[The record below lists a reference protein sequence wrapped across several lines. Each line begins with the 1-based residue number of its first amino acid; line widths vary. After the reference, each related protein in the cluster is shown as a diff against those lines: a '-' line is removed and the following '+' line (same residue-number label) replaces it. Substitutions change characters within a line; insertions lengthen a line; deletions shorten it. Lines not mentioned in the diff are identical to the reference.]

1 MVRLLIVVIG
11 LVFTSGLKAQEWFPV
26 GATWYYN
33 QIILLQGETYVQ
45 FEVTGDTILQGKNCK
60 ILSGG
65 CSCAAPG
72 PGGYFYQEGDK
83 VYAYD
88 AEADSFRVFYDFTL
102 EAGDTIVFEGDSLV
116 GGNGYFLID
125 SITTMQFGSET
136 RRVQHLTHLAFDI
149 VWGNKIIEGIGSNGC
164 MYPQVSF
171 CDPSTG
177 GLRCYEDDQVGLI
190 NFQVPE
196 RSCTYIT
203 SDVKDPEVLPVLKLY
218 PNPASDYIRIQSEEP
233 IQQLTLFNNL
243 GMTVCQ
249 LSSIK
254 HTEVDV
260 EVHSI
265 PGGLYRL
272 QAVLGDQRVV
282 YRAVVVER

>member
-1 MVRLLIVVIG
+1 M
-11 LVFTSGLKAQEWFPV
+11 
-26 GATWYYN
+26 
-33 QIILLQGETYVQ
+33 
-45 FEVTGDTILQGKNCK
+45 
-60 ILSGG
+60 
-65 CSCAAPG
+65 
-72 PGGYFYQEGDK
+72 
-83 VYAYD
+83 YAYD

>member
-102 EAGDTIVFEGDSLV
+102 EAGDTIAVS
-116 GGNGYFLID
+116 Y
-125 SITTMQFGSET
+125 
-136 RRVQHLTHLAFDI
+136 THLRAHETVLDL
-149 VWGNKIIEGIGSNGC
+149 VCRLLLEKKK
-164 MYPQVSF
+164 
-171 CDPSTG
+171 
-177 GLRCYEDDQVGLI
+177 
-190 NFQVPE
+190 
-196 RSCTYIT
+196 TY
-203 SDVKDPEVLPVLKLY
+203 L
-218 PNPASDYIRIQSEEP
+218 
-233 IQQLTLFNNL
+233 
-243 GMTVCQ
+243 
-249 LSSIK
+249 
-254 HTEVDV
+254 
-260 EVHSI
+260 
-265 PGGLYRL
+265 
-272 QAVLGDQRVV
+272 V
-282 YRAVVVER
+282 YK

>member
-33 QIILLQGETYVQ
+33 QIILLQGESYVQ
-45 FEVTGDTILQGKNCK
+45 FEVTGDTILQGKSCK
-60 ILSGG
+60 IVSGG
-65 CSCAAPG
+65 CSCSAPG
-72 PGGYFYQEGDK
+72 AGSYFYQEGDK
-83 VYAYD
+83 VYAYH
-88 AEADSFRVFYDFTL
+88 AATDSFRVFYDFTL
-102 EAGDTIVFEGDSLV
+102 EAGDTIVFEGDPLV
-116 GGNGYFLID
+116 GGNGYFLVD
-125 SITTMQFGSET
+125 SVTTMQFGSET
-136 RRVQHLTHLAFDI
+136 RRVQHLSHLAFDI

-171 CDPSTG
+171 CDPLTG
-177 GLRCYEDDQVGLI
+177 GLRCYEDEEIGLI

-203 SDVKDPEVLPVLKLY
+203 SDVKDPAVSLLLKIY
-218 PNPASDYIRIQSEEP
+218 PNPATDYIRIQSDEP

-243 GMTVCQ
+243 GMTVYQ
-249 LSSIK
+249 SASVN
-254 HTEVDV
+254 HTEVDI

-265 PGGLYRL
+265 PGGLYWLR
-272 QAVLGDQRVV
+272 AMVGDQGVV
-282 YRAVVVER
+282 YKAVVVER

>member
-1 MVRLLIVVIG
+1 MVRLISVVIG
-11 LVFTSGLKAQEWFPV
+11 LIFTFGLKAQEWFPM

-33 QIILLQGETYVQ
+33 QIILLQGETYVH

-60 ILSGG
+60 IISG
-65 CSCAAPG
+65 SCACSAPG
-72 PGGYFYQEGDK
+72 AGGYFYQDGDK
-83 VYAYD
+83 VYAYHG
-88 AEADSFRVFYDFTL
+88 ETDSFRVFYDFTL
-102 EAGDTIVFEGDSLV
+102 VAGDTIVFEGDSLV

-136 RRVQHLTHLAFDI
+136 RRVQHLTHLDFDI

-171 CDPSTG
+171 CDPATG
-177 GLRCYEDDQVGLI
+177 GLRCYEDDQIGLI

-203 SDVKDPEVLPVLKLY
+203 SDVKDPVSSPVLKLY
-218 PNPASDYIRIQSEEP
+218 PNPATDYIHIQSEET
-233 IQQLTLFNNL
+233 IQKLTIFNNL
-243 GMTVCQ
+243 GMTVYQ
-249 LSSIK
+249 SASVNN
-254 HTEVDV
+254 TEVDV

-265 PGGLYRL
+265 PGGLYWLR
-272 QAVLGDQRVV
+272 AVVGDSQVV
-282 YRAVVVER
+282 YRSVVVER